1 MAGAVIDFA
10 GGFDDEAGCGHD
22 DFEGRGD
29 GCAVGGLFEADGRR
43 RFSFFDDD
51 GDGIAVLFAIE
62 CGVEA
67 VGELE
72 AERVLA
78 GFKVEGNGGLALAVV
93 EVLRAVGDH
102 FPCRREVGVDE
113 DVEVAGAVVDFAGG
127 FDDEAGCGH
136 DDFEG
141 RGDGRSVE
149 WFEECHGL
157 LRRVFFD
164 KDHDGVSILFTFES
178 GMQSVGELES

>member
-1 MAGAVIDFA
+1 MLAR
-10 GGFDDEAGCGHD
+10 
-22 DFEGRGD
+22 FE
-29 GCAVGGLFEADGRR
+29 
-43 RFSFFDDD
+43 
-51 GDGIAVLFAIE
+51 
-62 CGVEA
+62 
-67 VGELE
+67 
-72 AERVLA
+72 
-78 GFKVEGNGGLALAVV
+78 VEGNGGLALAVV
-93 EVLRAVGDH
+93 EMLFIVGDH

-164 KDHDGVSILFTFES
+164 KDHDGVSIFFTFES